1 MFTLVFVCGKGE
13 VRDVHWTS
21 VGQIM
26 VRGVHG
32 TSVGQMYG
40 EGCSWDIH
48 KAVVL

>member
-21 VGQIM
+21 VEQIM

-32 TSVGQMYG
+32 TSTGQLCCKVRG
-40 EGCSWDIH
+40 VQGDSLE
-48 KAVVL
+48 